1 MKPMETM
8 TREDIRDYMKLLDTH
23 GQLYVD
29 EFENEDIRDMAQLY
43 LDEYQQSSSD
53 SKRMSAASCLH
64 TLYQV
69 FVKGGY

>member
-8 TREDIRDYMKLLDTH
+8 TEEDIRDYMKLLDTH

-29 EFENEDIRDMAQLY
+29 EFENEDVRDIAQVY
-43 LDEYQQSSSD
+43 LDEFQQSSSE
-53 SKRMSAASCLH
+53 SKRMGAASCI
-64 TLYQV
+64 YQMYQI

>member
-8 TREDIRDYMKLLDTH
+8 SEEDIRVYMKLLDTH

-29 EFENEDIRDMAQLY
+29 EFENEDVRDIAQLY
-43 LDEYQQSSSD
+43 LDEYQQSSSE
-53 SKRMSAASCLH
+53 SKRMGAASCI
-64 TLYQV
+64 YQMYQI

>member
-23 GQLYVD
+23 GQLYVN
-29 EFENEDIRDMAQLY
+29 EIENEDVRDIAQLY
-43 LDEYQQSSSD
+43 LDEYQQSSDD
-53 SKRMSAASCLH
+53 SKRMGAASCILQM
-64 TLYQV
+64 YQI